1 MQGSSGPQHLSRY
14 HARRFYDAC
23 LFLLCPSASC
33 PPQLVSQ
40 IAAGEIVE
48 RPASV
53 LKELLENS
61 VGAGATR
68 IGIDME
74 QGGVKRLY
82 LKDNGC
88 GIRKDELAL
97 ALSRY
102 ATSKIGT
109 LDDLACLASLG
120 FGGET
125 LPSIASVS
133 RLTLISGAPDMPSG
147 WRIEFDG
154 GGQFKQV
161 PPVAH
166 SVGTSMDVLDL
177 FFNVPARRKFLRT
190 ERTEFSHAEILLR
203 RIALSRF
210 DVAWS

>member
-1 MQGSSGPQHLSRY
+1 MQGSSGPQPLSRY
-14 HARRFYDAC
+14 HARHFYDAC
-23 LFLLCPSASC
+23 LFLSCPSASC

-61 VGAGATR
+61 IGAGATR

-74 QGGVKRLY
+74 QGGVKRLHV
-82 LKDNGC
+82 KDNGC

-120 FGGET
+120 FGGEV
-125 LPSIASVS
+125 LPSIAQYPDLPSHQV
-133 RLTLISGAPDMPSG
+133 RLTCLPAGALNPMVVNNLNKCPRS
-147 WRIEFDG
+147 RIRSA
-154 GGQFKQV
+154 
-161 PPVAH
+161 P
-166 SVGTSMDVLDL
+166 
-177 FFNVPARRKFLRT
+177 R
-190 ERTEFSHAEILLR
+190 
-203 RIALSRF
+203 
-210 DVAWS
+210 

>member
-1 MQGSSGPQHLSRY
+1 
-14 HARRFYDAC
+14 
-23 LFLLCPSASC
+23 LCPSASC

-61 VGAGATR
+61 VGAGAMR

-120 FGGET
+120 FGGEA

-133 RLTLISGAPDMPSG
+133 RLILISGAPDMPSG

-166 SVGTSMDVLDL
+166 PVGTSMDVLDL
-177 FFNVPARRKFLRT
+177 FFNVPARRKFLHT
-190 ERTEFSHAEILLR
+190 ELSHAEILLC

-210 DVAWS
+210 DVALELTRSGRMVHRLRGDAFLSARGAAY

>member
-1 MQGSSGPQHLSRY
+1 MLDVFMMLAYSYCVHPQ
-14 HARRFYDAC
+14 AA
-23 LFLLCPSASC
+23 

-120 FGGET
+120 FGGEA

-133 RLTLISGAPDMPSG
+133 RLTRTSGAPDMSSG

-161 PPVAH
+161 PRSRIRSAPRWTCWTYSSTCRPGASFCVP
-166 SVGTSMDVLDL
+166 SVPSSAT
-177 FFNVPARRKFLRT
+177 PKFCC
-190 ERTEFSHAEILLR
+190 AELL
-203 RIALSRF
+203 
-210 DVAWS
+210 

>member
-1 MQGSSGPQHLSRY
+1 
-14 HARRFYDAC
+14 
-23 LFLLCPSASC
+23 LCPSASC

-120 FGGET
+120 FGGEA

-133 RLTLISGAPDMPSG
+133 RLTLTSGAPDMPSG

-161 PPVAH
+161 PRSRIRSAPRWTCWTYSSTCRPGASFCVP
-166 SVGTSMDVLDL
+166 SVPSSAT
-177 FFNVPARRKFLRT
+177 PKFCC
-190 ERTEFSHAEILLR
+190 AELL
-203 RIALSRF
+203 
-210 DVAWS
+210 